1 MIHTVVSKIFF
12 FNEHYVLC
20 YLWQNVLTLNHL
32 SSGYYKE
39 TTLLLFISFISVCV
53 EIVLFILFKDHG
65 KQKIEKKKKT
75 PTNIILVLRIQLS
88 RIFLFGKRTPIV
100 FTISIVMFHPS
111 ENKRVIILKKVNKT
125 YWRRS
130 R

>member
-65 KQKIEKKKKT
+65 KQKIEKKKKH
-75 PTNIILVLRIQLS
+75 PQIL
-88 RIFLFGKRTPIV
+88 FWF
-100 FTISIVMFHPS
+100 
-111 ENKRVIILKKVNKT
+111 
-125 YWRRS
+125 
-130 R
+130 